1 MVNVR
6 IVLVLLP
13 IMLMAGCS
21 GKLQT
26 NAGLARAGCEEA
38 VAQGVS
44 AGQASARLVAQTNL
58 THQAQDL
65 RGFMIKD
72 GYRAVR
78 ARRPQVDCRPYS
90 LGFGLTRCVAK
101 AQLCGD

>member
-1 MVNVR
+1 MGSSVR
-6 IVLVLLP
+6 
-13 IMLMAGCS
+13 
-21 GKLQT
+21 T
-26 NAGLARAGCEEA
+26 GCEEA

-44 AGQASARLVAQTNL
+44 AGRASARLVAQTNL

-65 RGFMIKD
+65 RGYMIKD

-78 ARRPQVDCRPYS
+78 ARRPQIDCKPYS

-101 AQLCGD
+101 AQLCGH